1 MTQPGPWGPP
11 QPDEPQYYGA
21 PQYVPGFP
29 PPKKSR
35 TGWVLFAVIA
45 IIALVAAGVAAFVVL
60 RHKNTPV
67 GGAVETS
74 ASSASAGATPLRSIR
89 LAAPNVAT
97 KPGSTEPKATL
108 KVYEDFLCPFCG
120 RFEQVYAPT
129 ISKLIADGRIAVD
142 YTMVSILGRGDVKSY
157 SVRAGAAAYC
167 VADGD
172 TAAFQRFHAALF
184 AHQPDETAASYPSDD
199 ELVAQAKQAG
209 APDSAANCITSGKYR
224 DMVNNAV
231 KTAGITSTP
240 TVLLNGTDIGD
251 TVLLNP
257 NPQALLDQLKTV
269 SG

>member
-11 QPDEPQYYGA
+11 QPDRPQYYGA

-45 IIALVAAGVAAFVVL
+45 VIALVAAGASAFVVL

-67 GGAVETS
+67 GGAAETS
-74 ASSASAGATPLRSIR
+74 SSASAGATPLRSIR

-97 KPGSTEPKATL
+97 KPGSSEPKATL
-108 KVYEDFLCPFCG
+108 TVYEDFLCPFCG
-120 RFEQVYAPT
+120 RFEQVYGPT
-129 ISKLIADGRIAVD
+129 ISKLITDGRIAVD
-142 YTMVSILGRGDVKSY
+142 YTMVSILGRGDLKSY

-167 VADGD
+167 VADAG

-199 ELVAQAKQAG
+199 DLVAQAKQAG
-209 APDSAANCITSGKYR
+209 APDSAAGCITSGKYR

-231 KTAGITSTP
+231 KTASINSTP

-251 TVLLNP
+251 AVLLNP
-257 NPQALLDQLKTV
+257 DPQALLDQLKTV

>member
-11 QPDEPQYYGA
+11 LPDQPPYYGA

-35 TGWVLFAVIA
+35 TGWVVFSVIA
-45 IIALVAAGVAAFVVL
+45 VIALVAAGVAAFIVI
-60 RHKNTPV
+60 RQNMAPSDEK
-67 GGAVETS
+67 
-74 ASSASAGATPLRSIR
+74 ASSSAGSGPTSLRSIH
-89 LAAPNVAT
+89 LAAANVAT

-108 KVYEDFLCPFCG
+108 TLYEDFLCPFCG
-120 RFEQVYAPT
+120 RFEQVYGPT
-129 ISKLIADGRIAVD
+129 INKLIADGRVAVD

-167 VADGD
+167 VADAD

-184 AHQPDETAASYPSDD
+184 THQPDEQAASFPSDD
-199 ELVAQAKQAG
+199 DLVAQAEKAG
-209 APDSAANCITSGKYR
+209 APDSVADCITRGKYR
-224 DMVNNAV
+224 AMVNSAV
-231 KTAGITSTP
+231 KTSGISSTP

-251 TVLLNP
+251 ALLSHP
-257 NPQALLDQLKTV
+257 DPQALLDQLKSV